1 MYNTSTDEYKAIIN
15 NLRTV
20 IDESGMKQ
28 KVVAERAGMPP
39 KQLNNIL
46 CFRRRLDA
54 GSIPRLCIVLGIP
67 VNRLFEMKV

>member
-1 MYNTSTDEYKAIIN
+1 METDEYKAIIN

-46 CFRRRLDA
+46 CFRRLAFDKRLQ
-54 GSIPRLCIVLGIP
+54 GYSIS
-67 VNRLFEMKV
+67 